1 MGFSERTR
9 LIENCKVMHCF
20 SRIVDFHSTY
30 APLSKRNLNLDPNFG
45 NKDQS
50 SRLTILACDFGPAR
64 AVDFSPFRDAGRSVI
79 SLIITG
85 MACVALAAMVPANN

>member
-20 SRIVDFHSTY
+20 SRIGDFHSTY

-45 NKDQS
+45 NKDRS

-64 AVDFSPFRDAGRSVI
+64 AVDFRFSRDAESVRDLFDHHRDGSRSH
-79 SLIITG
+79 SG
-85 MACVALAAMVPANN
+85 DGSSE